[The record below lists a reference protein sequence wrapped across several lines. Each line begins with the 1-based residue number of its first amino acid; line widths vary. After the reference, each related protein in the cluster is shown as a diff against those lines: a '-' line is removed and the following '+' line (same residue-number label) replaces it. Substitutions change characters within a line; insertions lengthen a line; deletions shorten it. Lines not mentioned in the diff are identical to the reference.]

1 MTKSRGAF
9 ASNLRSPQKTR
20 MDRMS
25 SETRPSNV
33 IGNLLLP
40 VLAVFGVS
48 EIHKKELGTYMQN

>member
-1 MTKSRGAF
+1 
-9 ASNLRSPQKTR
+9 
-20 MDRMS
+20 MS